1 MLKLTYT
8 ENNFSLEY
16 LNESLETWVNTRVIL
31 ALQSATHIHL
41 VSGTA
46 SFLIKSNPYLVELEK
61 ANQENRVE
69 ICPCDA
75 EFVEVTLKGLW
86 LTSNAVRET
95 GVFVTVLSE
104 YVEFLLHELSQSQQ
118 FCQV

>member
-1 MLKLTYT
+1 MLKLTYI
-8 ENNFSLEY
+8 ENNFKLEY

-31 ALQSATHIHL
+31 ALQTAQHIHL
-41 VSGTA
+41 ISGTA
-46 SFLIKSNPYLVELEK
+46 SFLITSNPYLMKLEK
-61 ANQENRVE
+61 ADHRIE

-86 LTSNAVRET
+86 LTSNAGSET

-104 YVEFLLHELSQSQQ
+104 SVEFLLHELSQSQQ